1 MVVTADKQAEMKA
14 HCFRLKQIML
24 ARLRVEFPLHDV
36 ADLGM
41 VVKRMWDD
49 IETDTEAVEKKRI
62 IGG

>member
-1 MVVTADKQAEMKA
+1 MTQATAAQQDTKEHTFRIKQ
-14 HCFRLKQIML
+14 LIL

-41 VVKRMWDD
+41 VVQRMWND

-62 IGG
+62 VGV

>member
-1 MVVTADKQAEMKA
+1 MPKTAEKEVEMKA

-41 VVKRMWDD
+41 CVKRMWDD
-49 IETDTEAVEKKRI
+49 IETDTEAVVS
-62 IGG
+62 G